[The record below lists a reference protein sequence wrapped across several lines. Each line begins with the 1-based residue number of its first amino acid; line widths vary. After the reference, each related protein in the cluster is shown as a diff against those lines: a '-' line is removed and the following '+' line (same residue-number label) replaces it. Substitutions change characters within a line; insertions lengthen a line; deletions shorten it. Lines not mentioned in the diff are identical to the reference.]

1 MRKATTRHCITGGEV
16 YAVGME
22 GFIDKAREN
31 AQLIE
36 GWLVAIN
43 LMAFAVYGID
53 NHKSMYGKAD
63 AFGRYYGL
71 RFFKRE
77 NLTV

>member
-1 MRKATTRHCITGGEV
+1 M
-16 YAVGME
+16 
-22 GFIDKAREN
+22 
-31 AQLIE
+31 IE

-71 RFFKRE
+71 MFFMEKRE